1 MKAAQVVALLGLAS
15 LSYAQAPSP
24 TESIG
29 CEPHG
34 DHWSVTKPST
44 QMVSKSSE
52 METYIV
58 ALLGTARDLAL
69 LQPLSALLH
78 CEGPATSATSAAVT
92 TSASEDHDHDHSS
105 TVDPGPSPTESVGC
119 QPHGDHWH
127 CEGPA
132 VTSGASSNV
141 PSSSS
146 AAVTT
151 TSADH
156 DDHSHGSATP
166 TKPSPTESV
175 GCEPHGDHWHCDGP
189 RVTSSGLTSVVSS
202 IPTPSSNGTI
212 TTTVPTAMAA
222 GLSTTGFGVVAL
234 AGTFAVL
241 LTL

>member
-1 MKAAQVVALLGLAS
+1 MKAVQVVALLGLAS

-34 DHWSVTKPST
+34 DHW
-44 QMVSKSSE
+44 
-52 METYIV
+52 
-58 ALLGTARDLAL
+58 
-69 LQPLSALLH
+69 H
-78 CEGPATSATSAAVT
+78 CEGPRPTSAALS
-92 TSASEDHDHDHSS
+92 SAVSSAADPGPSPTESVGCQPHGDHCEDHDHDHSS

-119 QPHGDHWH
+119 EPHGDHWH

-241 LTL
+241 LAL

>member
-1 MKAAQVVALLGLAS
+1 MKAAQVVALLGLGS
-15 LSYAQAPSP
+15 FSYAQVPSP

-34 DHWSVTKPST
+34 DHW
-44 QMVSKSSE
+44 
-52 METYIV
+52 
-58 ALLGTARDLAL
+58 
-69 LQPLSALLH
+69 H
-78 CEGPATSATSAAVT
+78 CEGPRPTSAAVSSAVSSAADPGPSPTESVGCQPHGDHWHCEGPATSAAVT

-132 VTSGASSNV
+132 VTSGASSRA
-141 PSSSS
+141 PSSSA

-189 RVTSSGLTSVVSS
+189 RVTSSGLTSKVSS

-222 GLSTTGFGVVAL
+222 GLSTSSFGVVAL

-241 LTL
+241 LAL